1 MEMAAVTAMTPPGC
15 IGETGSLWRN
25 VDECILPLT
34 HSGDDMSKRSLEA
47 PHPVEASSMDQVRDI
62 LFGAQLKDLET
73 RFQRQEER
81 FIREINDA
89 RDALKKRL
97 DSLENFMKS
106 ENASLLNRI
115 REEGAERDSEIKN
128 EQRERSE
135 SLKNEQRER
144 MDAFAQLTK
153 DLASTV
159 ESFERKLA
167 KLSGVLDATEREL
180 RQLLI
185 TESGSLADK
194 VEEKYQDALDV
205 VASTAAQIRHDMVY
219 RNSLSSLL
227 NDVAVKLSNQWS
239 GEFGQMMLNEPSAEL
254 SRKGRNA
261 KTGEE
266 PDAPD
271 A

>member
-1 MEMAAVTAMTPPGC
+1 
-15 IGETGSLWRN
+15 
-25 VDECILPLT
+25 
-34 HSGDDMSKRSLEA
+34 MSKRSNEA
-47 PHPVEASSMDQVRDI
+47 SHPVEASSMEQVRDI

-81 FIREINDA
+81 FTREINDA

-106 ENASLLNRI
+106 ENASLMHRI
-115 REEGAERDSEIKN
+115 KEEGVERDGEIKN

-135 SLKNEQRER
+135 ALKNEQRER
-144 MDAFAQLTK
+144 NEGLKNEQRERADAFAQLAK
-153 DLASTV
+153 DLAAAV

-180 RQLLI
+180 RQLLL
-185 TESGSLADK
+185 TESGSLTDK
-194 VEEKYQDALDV
+194 VEEKYRDTLEV
-205 VASTAAQIRHDMVY
+205 IASTAAQIRYDMVY
-219 RNSLSSLL
+219 RSSLSGLF

-239 GEFGQMMLNEPSAEL
+239 GELGQMMLGASGAEP

-261 KTGEE
+261 QTGGE
-266 PDAPD
+266 PGAPD

>member
-1 MEMAAVTAMTPPGC
+1 
-15 IGETGSLWRN
+15 
-25 VDECILPLT
+25 
-34 HSGDDMSKRSLEA
+34 MSKRSNEA
-47 PHPVEASSMDQVRDI
+47 SHPIEASSMDQVRDI
-62 LFGAQLKDLET
+62 LFGAQLKDMET

-81 FIREINDA
+81 FAREINDA

-115 REEGAERDSEIKN
+115 KEEGAERDTEIKS

-135 SLKNEQRER
+135 ALKNEQRER
-144 MDAFAQLTK
+144 ADAFAQQAK
-153 DLASTV
+153 DLASAV

-167 KLSGVLDATEREL
+167 KLSGVLDATEQEL

-194 VEEKYQDALDV
+194 VEEKYREALDV
-205 VASTAAQIRHDMVY
+205 IAGTAAQIRHDMVY
-219 RNSLSSLL
+219 RGALSGLF
-227 NDVAVKLSNQWS
+227 NDAAVKLSSQWG
-239 GEFGQMMLNEPSAEL
+239 GELGQMMPGEAGGEPP
-254 SRKGRNA
+254 RKGRNA

-266 PDAPD
+266 PGATDA
-271 A
+271 

>member
-1 MEMAAVTAMTPPGC
+1 
-15 IGETGSLWRN
+15 
-25 VDECILPLT
+25 
-34 HSGDDMSKRSLEA
+34 MSKRPSEA
-47 PHPVEASSMDQVRDI
+47 PHPVETSSMDQVRDI

-81 FIREINDA
+81 FTREISDA

-106 ENASLLNRI
+106 ENVSLLNRI
-115 REEGAERDSEIKN
+115 KEEGAEREGEIKN

-135 SLKNEQRER
+135 ALKNEQRER
-144 MDAFAQLTK
+144 NEGLKNEQRERADAFAQVAK
-153 DLASTV
+153 DIVSAV
-159 ESFERKLA
+159 ENFERKLA
-167 KLSGVLDATEREL
+167 KLSGMLDNTEREL

-185 TESGSLADK
+185 TESGSLTDK

-205 VASTAAQIRHDMVY
+205 IASTAAQIRHDMVY
-219 RNSLSSLL
+219 RSALSGLF

-239 GEFGQMMLNEPSAEL
+239 GELGQMMLSAVDAEPP
-254 SRKGRNA
+254 RKGGNA

-266 PDAPD
+266 PGAPD

>member
-1 MEMAAVTAMTPPGC
+1 
-15 IGETGSLWRN
+15 
-25 VDECILPLT
+25 
-34 HSGDDMSKRSLEA
+34 MSKRPGEA
-47 PHPVEASSMDQVRDI
+47 PYPAEASSSMEQVRDI

-81 FIREINDA
+81 FTREINDA

-115 REEGAERDSEIKN
+115 KEEGAERGGEIKN
-128 EQRERSE
+128 EQRERAE
-135 SLKNEQRER
+135 ALKQEQRER
-144 MDAFAQLTK
+144 KDAFAQVTK
-153 DLASTV
+153 DLASAV
-159 ESFERKLA
+159 EGFERKLA
-167 KLSGVLDATEREL
+167 KLSSVLDSAEREL
-180 RQLLI
+180 RHLLS

-205 VASTAAQIRHDMVY
+205 IADTAVQIRHDMVY
-219 RNSLSSLL
+219 RSSLSGLFH
-227 NDVAVKLSNQWS
+227 DVAVKLSSPWS
-239 GEFGQMMLNEPSAEL
+239 GDIGQMMQEPGAL
-254 SRKGRNA
+254 PGRKGRNA

-266 PDAPD
+266 SGAPD

>member
-1 MEMAAVTAMTPPGC
+1 
-15 IGETGSLWRN
+15 
-25 VDECILPLT
+25 
-34 HSGDDMSKRSLEA
+34 MSKRPSEA
-47 PHPVEASSMDQVRDI
+47 PHPVEASSMEQVRDI

-81 FIREINDA
+81 FTREINDA

-115 REEGAERDSEIKN
+115 KDEGAERDSEIKN
-128 EQRERSE
+128 EQRERFE
-135 SLKNEQRER
+135 ALKNEQRER
-144 MDAFAQLTK
+144 SEGLKNEQRERADAFAQLTK
-153 DLASTV
+153 ELASAV

-167 KLSGVLDATEREL
+167 KVSSVLDTTEREL

-185 TESGSLADK
+185 TESGSLTDK
-194 VEEKYQDALDV
+194 VEEKYREALEV

-219 RNSLSSLL
+219 RSALSGLL

-239 GEFGQMMLNEPSAEL
+239 GELGQMMLSEPCAEVP
-254 SRKGRNA
+254 RKGRNSQ
-261 KTGEE
+261 TGGE
-266 PDAPD
+266 PGAPD